1 MSSSSRDCK
10 PTFNGKSTCSIVK
23 SSTIHGFATAMLVY
37 QQVLGMLESSTICLE
52 IVWKAFPQETDSAK
66 GTFFSITTPTAP
78 TMHPSRT
85 TKKNHTRLNIST
97 CVKTWLED
105 GRAGVRDSKVSL
117 EFCDPRQDP
126 LHSSSRSP
134 LQNSVAL
141 AMSSSRRDWSKHV
154 FPENFPGFEYLTI
167 VQAFLGLC
175 AHEHLHALRWILFT
189 ATANLLCKSCSG
201 LRHMKAVSNLRW
213 PLCAL
218 WGFMSF
224 LTRLSSTKCIHLAT
238 CARTFGIHTK
248 TSGGKQHSCKLKIRE
263 EKKDWTALWNLR
275 SFQRADAL
283 KGSSVHFVYKWDA
296 TQLPSHCM
304 EVHIRKHSAWS
315 SGWTFANHD
324 CDSLVSA
331 SQEGLCGLAKGIDRW
346 STFHE
351 RCNRLFTPIATENKL
366 VSTAS
371 HKDRHQRAAV
381 TRFFVA
387 PHGCTR
393 GARLLFW
400 PVKSLPERL
409 THFSSFFPKALAKVT
424 VKNGEAPPKLYK
436 GLHRVPTRKLHNSWY
451 KRDNTA
457 QEQRE

>member
-1 MSSSSRDCK
+1 MFNSKIIHNSWICHCHVGLSAGTGHAWVKYDMSRNCLKGVSTRNWFRKRNFLQYNHSHSADHASFQDNQEK
-10 PTFNGKSTCSIVK
+10 PYSLEHFNLCEDLIGRWKGWCE
-23 SSTIHGFATAMLVY
+23 G
-37 QQVLGMLESSTICLE
+37 QQGELRVLR
-52 IVWKAFPQETDSAK
+52 
-66 GTFFSITTPTAP
+66 PTAGSIALF
-78 TMHPSRT
+78 PSQPFA
-85 TKKNHTRLNIST
+85 KLCCLSNVLKQARL
-97 CVKTWLED
+97 VKTCFSRKLP
-105 GRAGVRDSKVSL
+105 RIRISQHCAGVSRPLRTRALTCLKV
-117 EFCDPRQDP
+117 D
-126 LHSSSRSP
+126 
-134 LQNSVAL
+134 
-141 AMSSSRRDWSKHV
+141 
-154 FPENFPGFEYLTI
+154 
-167 VQAFLGLC
+167 
-175 AHEHLHALRWILFT
+175 FT

-248 TSGGKQHSCKLKIRE
+248 TSGGKKHSCKLKIRE

-346 STFHE
+346 NTFHE

-409 THFSSFFPKALAKVT
+409 THCSSFFPKALAKVT